1 MPVAKRNRSVK
12 AMKKKAVFLD
22 RDGTI
27 NIEKN
32 YLVRFE
38 DWEFI
43 DGAVEAIKG
52 LQKLGFLVVVVTNQA
67 GIARGFYKS
76 SDVERLHNTVNA
88 LLKERGC
95 CIDAFYFCPHHP
107 DISAKCDCRKPAP
120 GMILRAADELGIDLS
135 HSYMVG
141 DKIIDVLAGIHA
153 GVCPIMVKTGYGM
166 QEETDLKKM
175 DIEVPV
181 TSVDDIFA
189 AYQFIKKEALRKQ
202 MEGD

>member
-1 MPVAKRNRSVK
+1 MT

-43 DGAVEAIKG
+43 SGAVEAIKG
-52 LQKLGFLVVVVTNQA
+52 LQELEFLVVVVTNQA

-76 SDVERLHNTVNA
+76 SDVEKLHNMVNA
-88 LLKERGC
+88 LLRERGC

-120 GMILRAADELGIDLS
+120 GMILRAADELDIDLTQ
-135 HSYMVG
+135 SYMVG
-141 DKIIDVLAGIHA
+141 DKIIDALAGIHA
-153 GVCPIMVKTGYGM
+153 GVRPIMVKTGYGI
-166 QEETDLKKM
+166 QEESNAKKM
-175 DIEVPV
+175 DIEEPV
-181 TSVDDIFA
+181 ISVDDIFA
-189 AYQFIKKEALRKQ
+189 AYQFIKDETLRKQ
-202 MEGD
+202 MKGD